1 MVRMTGA
8 AEPSTSERRWFDRAT
23 AALVDLALPPVC
35 VACAARVA
43 SQDSLCPACWSRIG
57 FIRPPLCDRL
67 GTPLPYDTGGITVS
81 ARALAEPPV
90 YGRARA
96 VAAFGGV
103 MRDLIHGFKYAD
115 RHHGRRLFGRWMAVA
130 GGAVLA
136 DADLLVPVPLHRW
149 RLVWR
154 RFNQAAI
161 LAREVAR
168 ETGVPT
174 DPGVLV
180 RVKRTA
186 SQIGMTA
193 DQRRRNVQAAFQVPA
208 VCRLAVEGR
217 AIVLVDDVIT
227 TGATINAAA
236 RALLAAGAARVD
248 VVALALVIDDGAMPP
263 APA

>member
-96 VAAFGGV
+96 VAA
-103 MRDLIHGFKYAD
+103 
-115 RHHGRRLFGRWMAVA
+115 
-130 GGAVLA
+130 
-136 DADLLVPVPLHRW
+136 
-149 RLVWR
+149 
-154 RFNQAAI
+154 
-161 LAREVAR
+161 
-168 ETGVPT
+168 
-174 DPGVLV
+174 PG
-180 RVKRTA
+180 
-186 SQIGMTA
+186 
-193 DQRRRNVQAAFQVPA
+193 
-208 VCRLAVEGR
+208 
-217 AIVLVDDVIT
+217 
-227 TGATINAAA
+227 
-236 RALLAAGAARVD
+236 
-248 VVALALVIDDGAMPP
+248 
-263 APA
+263 